1 MVEIPRYY
9 EQMLHNRSMNIMA
22 NTMKSSQKKILI
34 VEDDD
39 LVASLIEEFLKK
51 RNYSIV
57 DKVTTGEEA
66 LDRAIKHLPD
76 IILMD
81 IRLEGKIDGIT
92 ATRYITSLF
101 KIPVIYISGEKNEEL
116 FRIAA
121 ASGPSSFITKPF
133 TANDIYS
140 NIEIALAQTEM
151 RKKDKKNQYDLP
163 AVLTYKSLSEMDAY
177 FLLDDQGRI
186 IFLNPYAEH
195 MINAD
200 ITKAATESINKYIL
214 FYNSATKEPYRD
226 TYNSV
231 VRECNFFGEKSKIA
245 IKMSNGTF
253 RPAVTKSVV
262 VYDSFQNPI
271 GTLFRLHL
279 KGKGEM

>member
-1 MVEIPRYY
+1 
-9 EQMLHNRSMNIMA
+9 MA
-22 NTMKSSQKKILI
+22 DATKNNSKKILI

-39 LVASLIEEFLKK
+39 LVASLIEDFLGKK
-51 RNYSIV
+51 NYTIV
-57 DKVTTGEEA
+57 DKVSTGEEA
-66 LDRAIKHLPD
+66 LDKAIKHLPD

-81 IRLEGKIDGIT
+81 IRLEGRIDGIT

-101 KIPVIYISGEKNEEL
+101 RTPVIFISGEKNEKL

-121 ASGPSSFITKPF
+121 TAGPSGFITKPF

-140 NIEIALAQTEM
+140 NIEIALAQSKM
-151 RKKDKKNQYDLP
+151 REKDKKSQYDLP
-163 AVLTYKSLSEMDAY
+163 AVIAYKSLSEMDAY
-177 FLLDDQGRI
+177 FLLDDKGRI

-200 ITKAATESINKYIL
+200 ITNAARESINKYLL
-214 FYNSATKEPYRD
+214 FYNAATREPYRD
-226 TYNSV
+226 TFNSI

-253 RPAVTKSVV
+253 RPAVTKSIVV
-262 VYDSFQNPI
+262 HDLFQNPI
-271 GTLFRLHL
+271 GTLFKLHL

>member
-1 MVEIPRYY
+1 
-9 EQMLHNRSMNIMA
+9 MA

-57 DKVTTGEEA
+57 DRVTTGEEA

-151 RKKDKKNQYDLP
+151 KKKDKKNQYDLP

-177 FLLDDQGRI
+177 FLLDDKGRI

-262 VYDSFQNPI
+262 VHDSFQNPI

>member
-1 MVEIPRYY
+1 MV
-9 EQMLHNRSMNIMA
+9 
-22 NTMKSSQKKILI
+22 NTTKSSQKKILI

-39 LVASLIEEFLKK
+39 LVASLIEDFIGKK
-51 RNYSIV
+51 NYSIV
-57 DKVTTGEEA
+57 DKVATGEEA
-66 LDRAIKHLPD
+66 LDKAIKHLPD
-76 IILMD
+76 IVLMD
-81 IRLEGKIDGIT
+81 IHLEGKIDGIT

-151 RKKDKKNQYDLP
+151 KKTEKKNQYDLP
-163 AVLTYKSLSEMDAY
+163 AVLAYKSLSEMDAY
-177 FLLDDQGRI
+177 FILDDKGRI

-200 ITKAATESINKYIL
+200 IKKAATESINKYLL
-214 FYNSATKEPYRD
+214 FYNAATREPYRD
-226 TYNSV
+226 TFNSV

-245 IKMSNGTF
+245 IKMSNGIF
-253 RPAVTKSVV
+253 RPVITKSIIVH
-262 VYDSFQNPI
+262 DSFQNPI
-271 GTLFRLHL
+271 GTLFKLHL

>member
-1 MVEIPRYY
+1 
-9 EQMLHNRSMNIMA
+9 MA